1 MIHKHHH
8 YHILDKFLQ
17 LMKEKINQINAEG
30 EREEQNG
37 THAAE
42 TTTDRKGKAL
52 GEDKKEDQ
60 L

>member
-1 MIHKHHH
+1 
-8 YHILDKFLQ
+8 
-17 LMKEKINQINAEG
+17 MKEKINQINAEG